1 MPRFYSFFNIASS
14 LVFAETVIF
23 GMRNESFDFIAEGL
37 IFLPYIY
44 FDAQT
49 SDYLVMITKKNNATN
64 PITYFL
70 GKII

>member
-1 MPRFYSFFNIASS
+1 
-14 LVFAETVIF
+14 
-23 GMRNESFDFIAEGL
+23 MRNESFDFIAEGL

-70 GKII
+70 GKIIWKLLYSLLSNIKLSLH